1 MIVVRP
7 MAAEYLEAVLSLEV
21 ATPEAPHWGRVAYER
36 VLSADSKTAGRRAA
50 WVALDGHELQGFAAA
65 HLIVD
70 VCELELIVVAESA
83 RRQGI
88 GTILLDAVMTWALA
102 SRARKLDLEV
112 RAGNE
117 SAICFYLKAGMLREG
132 LRRGYYRNPEE
143 DAILMGKSLYSGD

>member
-102 SRARKLDLEV
+102 SRSSSAGSATPTLFGAIGSPAAKTLSI
-112 RAGNE
+112 RAGAARGSPAE
-117 SAICFYLKAGMLREG
+117 ETEAPRERSTG
-132 LRRGYYRNPEE
+132 GPT
-143 DAILMGKSLYSGD
+143 K